1 MIYTIRMDITHTLQ
15 ECRID
20 AVLESM
26 GIRSQS
32 SRDLFKAQAARWTTN
47 PETLRARS
55 EAWRR
60 LKAAPTHD
68 WIWNLGPLLENE
80 AILREMDPA
89 TASESQKE
97 DWSQI
102 LFTGEWSSLN
112 FIPFALLYVAMSKI
126 YLAPLIAWT
135 MPFMTLIVPYFALR
149 IVYGLP
155 ITPEQYWETIRPMIF
170 GVAAREEGIQLRT
183 LVQWGGMIVSYAHGM
198 YLPYTNAVHCYKI
211 DQLML
216 KGSIALTDT
225 VRRLRAIADVWVS
238 YGLKKPWS
246 FPDPDAYGDMRQV
259 LAWVNGDPSLL
270 PEIYRAIG
278 QVEITAA
285 ITMTPALVPVQWQQ
299 SGTPYCKMVDAVDAL
314 LPLDK
319 RVPFTLTMGP
329 TEHHVICTGP
339 NRGGKSTFL
348 RSTLT
353 NLIFAQVWGVA
364 FAKRCV
370 LTPVEWIISS
380 LRLEDRPGQES
391 LFEREVSVAGEILK
405 RLRKGDTRGWVII
418 DELFHTTNPPDAATA
433 SQIFLQQLWSSERV
447 TSIVSTH
454 LFSHAMTAPLNVQRV
469 CVDSEMIVETGK
481 ILYKYQVTS
490 GINTMSSVQEL
501 LMESEVMEPVD
512 LDAFSLPLKTS
523 EEDIEDE

>member
-1 MIYTIRMDITHTLQ
+1 MDITHILQ

-20 AVLESM
+20 AILETM
-26 GIRSQS
+26 DIRSQS
-32 SRDLFKAQAARWTTN
+32 AKELFKAQATVWTTN
-47 PETLRARS
+47 PNVLRARS
-55 EAWRR
+55 EAQRR
-60 LKAAPTHD
+60 LKAGSKE
-68 WIWNLGPLLENE
+68 WIHGLGALLENE
-80 AILREMDPA
+80 LVLREMDPA

-112 FIPFALLYVAMSKI
+112 FIPFTLIYVAMSKI
-126 YLAPLIAWT
+126 FLAPLIAWT
-135 MPFMTLIVPYFALR
+135 MPLMTLILPYFALR
-149 IVYGLP
+149 FIYGLP
-155 ITPEQYWETIRPMIF
+155 VTPEQYWETIKPMIF
-170 GVAAREEGIQLRT
+170 GNAFNGGQIQFST
-183 LVQWGGMIVSYAHGM
+183 IIQWLSMAVSYGHGM

-216 KGSIALTDT
+216 KGSKAVIDT
-225 VRRLRAIADVWVS
+225 ITHLRKISDIWVS
-238 YGLKKPWS
+238 FGLKKPWT
-246 FPDPDAYGDMRQV
+246 FPDPAVYGDERQI
-259 LAWVNGDPSLL
+259 LAWLNEDKTVL
-270 PEIYRAIG
+270 PAIYRAIG
-278 QVEITAA
+278 QVEIMAA
-285 ITMTPALVPVQWQQ
+285 ITMNNSLVPVQWQQ
-299 SGTPYCKMVDAVDAL
+299 SGTPFCKMVDAVDVL
-314 LPLDK
+314 LPSEK

-353 NLIFAQVWGVA
+353 NLVFAHIWGVA
-364 FAKRCV
+364 FAKRCT

-405 RLRKGDTRGWVII
+405 RLRLGDTRGWVII

-433 SQIFLQQLWSSERV
+433 SQIFLQQLWTSERV

-454 LFSHAMTAPLNVQRV
+454 LFSHAATAPGNVRRL
-469 CVDSEMIVETGK
+469 CVDSEMSEYENK
-481 ILYKYQVTS
+481 IIYKYQVVP
-490 GINTMSSVQEL
+490 GINMMSSVQEL
-501 LMESEVMEPVD
+501 LLESRVLEEDQLD

-523 EEDIEDE
+523 EVDIEDE

>member
-1 MIYTIRMDITHTLQ
+1 MDITHTLQ

-20 AVLESM
+20 AILETM
-26 GIRSQS
+26 DIRSQS
-32 SRDLFKAQAARWTTN
+32 AKDLFKAQASLWTTN
-47 PETLRARS
+47 PDILRARS
-55 EAWRR
+55 EAQRR
-60 LKAAPTHD
+60 LKAAKSKE
-68 WIWNLGPLLENE
+68 WIHGLSVLLENE
-80 AILREMDPA
+80 LVLREMDPA

-112 FIPFALLYVAMSKI
+112 FIPFTLVYVAVSKI
-126 YLAPLIAWT
+126 FLAPLIAWT
-135 MPFMTLIVPYFALR
+135 MPLMTIILPYFALR
-149 IVYGLP
+149 FIYGLP
-155 ITPEQYWETIRPMIF
+155 VTPEQYWETIKPMIF
-170 GVAAREEGIQLRT
+170 GAAFNGGQIQFST
-183 LVQWGGMIVSYAHGM
+183 VIQWISMAISYGHGM

-216 KGSIALTDT
+216 KGSKAVIQTIT
-225 VRRLRAIADVWVS
+225 HLRKISDIWVS

-246 FPDPDAYGDMRQV
+246 FPDPSVYGDERQI
-259 LAWVNGDPSLL
+259 LAWLNEDKTVLPS
-270 PEIYRAIG
+270 IYRAIG
-278 QVEITAA
+278 QVEIMAA
-285 ITMTPALVPVQWQQ
+285 ITMNNSLVPVQWQQ
-299 SGTPYCKMVDAVDAL
+299 SGTPFCKMVDAVDVL
-314 LPLDK
+314 LPSEK

-353 NLIFAQVWGVA
+353 NLMFAHIWGVA

-405 RLRKGDTRGWVII
+405 RLRLGDTRGWVII

-433 SQIFLQQLWSSERV
+433 SQIFLQQLWTSERV

-454 LFSHAMTAPLNVQRV
+454 LFSHAATAPGNVRRL
-469 CVDSEMIVETGK
+469 CVDSEMSESENK
-481 ILYKYQVTS
+481 INYKYQVVP
-490 GINTMSSVQEL
+490 GINMMSSVHEL
-501 LMESEVMEPVD
+501 LLESKVLD
-512 LDAFSLPLKTS
+512 QDSLNLDAFSLPLKTS
-523 EEDIEDE
+523 EVDIEDE